1 MKKDLRDFLDK
12 AKTISWSDISLID
25 AFPLSRDSFI
35 QLITDSNIYR
45 DFRKREYY
53 SERIIKGQAEK
64 FGNLSLDVVEKIVDE
79 NVVVHLIQSGS
90 FTNIEFINE
99 VAKNKKG
106 DLQVFAA
113 HYCDLDTLKDIR
125 KSRNSKVRE
134 IAYYRL
140 GPIGYLDEMLSDKK
154 KDVRIMGLKIAP
166 INYDYISKMTGEL
179 SLEAFYYIVSKVK
192 LDDIPLFLGN
202 RNMKNRRIKHI
213 VDRRMSQ

>member
-1 MKKDLRDFLDK
+1 MKKDLKDFLEK
-12 AKTISWSDISLID
+12 ARSVSWSEITSLE
-25 AFPLSRDSFI
+25 AFPLSRESFI
-35 QLITDSNIYR
+35 RLITDSSIYR

-53 SERIIKGQAEK
+53 SDTIIKGQAAK
-64 FGNLSLDVVEKIVDE
+64 FGDLSADVVEKVVDDK
-79 NVVVHLIQSGS
+79 VVIHLIQSGS
-90 FTNIEFINE
+90 FSNVSLINE

-140 GPIGYLDEMLSDKK
+140 GPVGYLDEMLSDKK

-179 SLEAFYYIVSKVK
+179 SLEAFYYIVSKVR
-192 LDDIPLFLGN
+192 LGDIPLFLGN
-202 RNMKNRRIKHI
+202 RNMRNRRIKQI